1 MVEKAQ
7 GASAAPERTD
17 LDAAE
22 LRDELERTRAA
33 LARAE
38 QEVLEL
44 RAQRSATM
52 ARLEREAYWF
62 ERADVD
68 PDKWLSRGPVRF
80 ALGIA
85 RALRRSWRRLRGRS

>member
-1 MVEKAQ
+1 MPENAPTTSEENVE
-7 GASAAPERTD
+7 
-17 LDAAE
+17 AAE

-33 LARAE
+33 LMRAE

-68 PDKWLSRGPVRF
+68 PDKWMSRRSVRF
-80 ALGIA
+80 ALGLA
-85 RALRRSWRRLRGRS
+85 RALRRAWRRLRGKA